1 MAHRV
6 NFMLD
11 NEIWDALQ
19 VIPKGERSRLVN
31 HAVGNELQAYRRKK
45 AMAEMDKMRTQMSP
59 VAGRSEEWIREDREH
74 H

>member
-1 MAHRV
+1 V
-6 NFMLD
+6 NFILD

-19 VIPKGERSRLVN
+19 VIPKGARSRLVN
-31 HAVGNELQAYRRKK
+31 HAVGNELQAYRRKQ
-45 AMAEMDKMRTQMSP
+45 AMAEMDKMRTQMSL

>member
-1 MAHRV
+1 MVHRV

-11 NEIWDALQ
+11 DKTWEELQ
-19 VIPKGERSRLVN
+19 GIPRGERSRLVN

-45 AMAEMDKMRTQMSP
+45 VAQAMDNM
-59 VAGRSEEWIREDREH
+59 RSEMKPVKGVSKDWIRQDRDH